1 MRASEAVAV
10 AVHHTPLDDWH
21 RAHGARM
28 VPFAGWEMPLHYG
41 SQLAE
46 HEAVRN
52 GAGFFDVSHMRPL
65 DISGPDARTLLRYAL
80 ANDVARLDGQDG
92 KALYST
98 LLNAQGGIL
107 DDLIVYARGDA
118 RYRVVLNAGTAQ
130 ADTAHFRNLVVAHGW
145 QVDLRERPE
154 LAMLA
159 VQGPRARALAAE
171 ALDLPVL
178 NALPSFTAM
187 EGHALG
193 GVFVARTGYTGEDGV
208 EVILAAEQAPI
219 LAERLRDRGA
229 VPCGLGARDSLRLEA
244 GLNLNGHDMSPAVTP
259 WESNL
264 GWTVDLRGDRD
275 FLGRAALEAQ
285 RAAGVR
291 RTLVGLVLDEGIP
304 RHGYAVEDAN
314 GRRCG
319 EITSGI
325 FSPSLRRG
333 IALARVTDVPGAG
346 GRLWVSVRGVRQP
359 ALVVKPPFW
368 RAGHAHFSPSKEKS
382 S

>member
-1 MRASEAVAV
+1 MSADEGAAVALQ
-10 AVHHTPLDDWH
+10 HTPLSAWH

-65 DISGPDARTLLRYAL
+65 DIGGPDARALLRYAL
-80 ANDVARLDGQDG
+80 ANDVAKLDGQDG

-98 LLNAQGGIL
+98 VLNAQGGIL
-107 DDLIVYARGDA
+107 DDLIVYARGGG

-130 ADTAHFRNLVVAHGW
+130 ADTAHFRNLVAAHGW
-145 QVDLRERPE
+145 RVDLRERPE

-159 VQGPRARALAAE
+159 VQGPRARGLAAE

-178 NALPSFTAM
+178 NALASFTAT

-193 GVFVARTGYTGEDGV
+193 GVFVGRTGYTGEDGV

-244 GLNLNGHDMSPAVTP
+244 GLNLNGQDMSPAVTP

-285 RAAGVR
+285 RAAGVG

-304 RHGYAVEDAN
+304 RHGYAVEDAH
-314 GRRCG
+314 GRPCG

-333 IALARVTDVPGAG
+333 IALARVSAAPSAG
-346 GRLWVSVRGVRQP
+346 GRLWVSVRGVRHP

-368 RAGHAHFSPSKEKS
+368 RAGRPHFSPSEEKPS
-382 S
+382 

>member
-1 MRASEAVAV
+1 MSADEGVAV
-10 AVHHTPLDDWH
+10 ALQYTPLSAWH

-65 DISGPDARTLLRYAL
+65 DISGPDARALLRYAL
-80 ANDVARLDGQDG
+80 ANDVAKLDGQDG

-98 LLNAQGGIL
+98 VLNAQGGIL
-107 DDLIVYARGDA
+107 DDLIVYARGGG

-130 ADTAHFRNLVVAHGW
+130 ADTAHFRNLVAAHGW
-145 QVDLRERPE
+145 RVDLRERPE

-159 VQGPRARALAAE
+159 VQGPRARGLAAE

-178 NALPSFTAM
+178 NALASFTAL

-193 GVFVARTGYTGEDGV
+193 GVFVGRTGYTGEDGV

-244 GLNLNGHDMSPAVTP
+244 GLNLNGQDMSPAVTP

-264 GWTVDLRGDRD
+264 AWTVDLRGERD

-285 RAAGVR
+285 RAAGMG

-314 GRRCG
+314 GRPCG

-333 IALARVTDVPGAG
+333 IALARVSAAPSAG
-346 GRLWVSVRGVRQP
+346 GRLWVSVRGVRHP

-368 RAGHAHFSPSKEKS
+368 RAGRAHFSPSKENAS
-382 S
+382 